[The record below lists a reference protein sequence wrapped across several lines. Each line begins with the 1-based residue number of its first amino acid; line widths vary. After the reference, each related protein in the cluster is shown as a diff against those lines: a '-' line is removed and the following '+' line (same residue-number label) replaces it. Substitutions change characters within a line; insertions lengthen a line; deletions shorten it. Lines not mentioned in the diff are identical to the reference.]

1 MWDWVIGQQRVKNL
15 LRTAIERERVA
26 HAYLFYGEE
35 GVGMDAMAI
44 EFARVLNCEQGK
56 PEACAHCRACKQF
69 DKLQHPNLKLIFAL
83 PRGRGEKIDEPPI
96 DALEDEDI
104 RLIQKQLGLK
114 AKNPYHRLQIPK
126 ANEIRINSIREL
138 RRGASLRAFAEGW
151 KVFIL
156 IDADKMNDEAS
167 NALLKTLEEPTPRTV
182 LILTT
187 SRREKLLRT
196 ILSRCQPVRFD
207 PLDSEEIRDALIT
220 RYSVPLEQA
229 QLVAT
234 LANGNFT
241 HAVELLDA
249 DLRERRDAAIDFI
262 RYTLSDRVTQLFDQI
277 EEITA
282 TPDRAAMEQWLSLM
296 LVWLRDA
303 AALRE
308 GRSTGLVNVDQLEPL
323 QRFVTNFPDADH
335 ARAVAKVEEAIAL
348 VTKNVYLPLV
358 LANLAF
364 QLKEAIVVGLKQSL
378 AESKAP

>member
-1 MWDWVIGQQRVKNL
+1 
-15 LRTAIERERVA
+15 
-26 HAYLFYGEE
+26 
-35 GVGMDAMAI
+35 
-44 EFARVLNCEQGK
+44 
-56 PEACAHCRACKQF
+56 
-69 DKLQHPNLKLIFAL
+69 
-83 PRGRGEKIDEPPI
+83 
-96 DALEDEDI
+96 
-104 RLIQKQLGLK
+104 
-114 AKNPYHRLQIPK
+114 LQIPK

-138 RRGASLRAFAEGW
+138 RRGASLSAFAEGW

-262 RYTLSDRVTQLFDQI
+262 RYTLSNRVTQLFDQI